1 MLPTI
6 NDPVVIF
13 ALVTLLIL
21 GMPFAMAKVKMP
33 GMVGLLL
40 AGALLGPNALG
51 LLERDSSFILL
62 GKVGLIY
69 IMFTAALE
77 VDLGVFKRYRV
88 HAGVFGV
95 LTFMLPQGLGSL
107 VAFYVLGFDWPA
119 SILLA
124 SLFASHTLL
133 AYPVASRLGLAK
145 SQAVTTTVG
154 GTMIT
159 DTAALLVL
167 AIVAGTAQ
175 GELNEAFWWRLGVSL
190 AIYVTVIFFGVPRA
204 GRWLFK
210 RVGDDG
216 AAQFVFVLATVF
228 TCAALA
234 HAAGVEDIVGAFLA
248 GLALNRL
255 IPHNS
260 TLMNRIVFTGEAIF
274 VPFFLISV
282 GMLLDAR
289 VLFGGFQTWLVA
301 VSMVGTVLLTKWM
314 AAHATRPFLRFSGDE
329 AQVMFGL
336 SVAQAAAT
344 LAAVMVGHRLWEE
357 GKLGF
362 FDHTVVNG
370 SIVMILVTCTV
381 APVLVDRFGRR
392 VAKAQASKE
401 VIDHGAPP
409 QRILLPLRDDK
420 TAKPLIDLAILL
432 RDEGQS
438 QPLYLAHATRD
449 DIEVA
454 DGVAK
459 GEKMLSH
466 AVEHASA
473 AEVPVHPLTRV
484 DAEIG
489 SALVRARKELRITHM
504 VLGWDGQP
512 PVSDNVL
519 GTVTDPVLADGYATV
534 VLARLTHQLGTTT
547 RVTLALP
554 PGRLDDAALPDALS
568 AIKRIAA
575 QTGAPLTVLVER
587 EEMDRAKRLIAATKP
602 SCKLELH
609 PLESWASLNQA
620 LVDRMTE
627 HDLVVL
633 YGVRPSETEDG
644 DLLRSPLVVASR
656 FPEANLIVVYGPT
669 AAAARAAATPA
680 QWLTPRRVQ
689 LGLVAVDL
697 PTAVAALVDRA
708 LPPDDR
714 GDPTLPVPLE
724 ALVRSARPLAPGV
737 LVLNAWWN
745 AVRKPTMLVGVLP
758 QGLAPATT
766 PTALLVLLSG
776 DSHEPHW
783 QFDAMADISQR
794 VSAPEAIERLLQA
807 SSSQE
812 VIDLLGTSGAQAS
825 PGSTM
830 VAPSTFVDDRPAGS
844 SVGIAPGVSSG
855 AHVGTGPQQA
865 WNLPQG
871 WAGQFAPPSREPGPG
886 QR

>member
-1 MLPTI
+1 VLPTI

-21 GMPFAMAKVKMP
+21 GTPFAMAKIKMP

-95 LTFMLPQGLGSL
+95 LTFAFPQVIGSL
-107 VAFYVLGFDWPA
+107 AAFYILGFDWPA
-119 SILLA
+119 AILLA

-145 SQAVTTTVG
+145 SQAVTTAVG
-154 GTMIT
+154 GTMVT

-167 AIVAGTAQ
+167 AVVAGTAQ

-190 AIYVTVIFFGVPRA
+190 AVYVTVIFFGVPRA

-282 GMLLDAR
+282 GMLVDAR
-289 VLFGGFQTWLVA
+289 VLFGGLKTWLVA
-301 VSMVGTVLLTKWM
+301 FVMIGSVLLTKWI
-314 AAHATRPFLRFSGDE
+314 AAHATRPFLKFDGDE
-329 AQVMFGL
+329 AQMIFGL

-344 LAAVMVGHRLWEE
+344 LAAVMVGHQLWKE
-357 GKLGF
+357 GKLLH
-362 FDHTVVNG
+362 FDETVVNG
-370 SIVMILVTCTV
+370 SIVMILVTCTI
-381 APVLVDRFGRR
+381 APVLVDRFGRK
-392 VAKAQASKE
+392 VAARKASEE
-401 VIDHGAPP
+401 VADPGAPP
-409 QRILLPLRDDK
+409 QRILLPLREG
-420 TAKPLIDLAILL
+420 TAAQSLIDLAILL
-432 RDEGQS
+432 REEGQG
-438 QPLYLAHATRD
+438 QPLYMAHATRD

-454 DGVAK
+454 DSIAK
-459 GEKMLSH
+459 GERMLSH
-466 AVEHASA
+466 AIEHASA

-489 SALVRARKELRITHM
+489 PALVRARKELRITHLI
-504 VLGWDGQP
+504 LGWDGQP
-512 PVSDNVL
+512 SAHDCVL
-519 GTVTDPVLADGYATV
+519 GSVTDPVLADGHATV
-534 VLARLTHQLGTTT
+534 LLARLTHQLGTTT
-547 RVTLALP
+547 RVTLAIP
-554 PGRLDDAALPDALS
+554 PGRLEDPSLPEALS

-575 QTGAPLTVLVER
+575 QTGAPLTLLVER
-587 EEMDRAKRLIAATKP
+587 EEMERAKKLAAATKP

-609 PLESWASLNQA
+609 PLESWGSLNQA
-620 LVDRMTE
+620 LVDRITE

-633 YGVRPSETEDG
+633 YGIRPSGTD
-644 DLLRSPLVVASR
+644 DVNLARSPLVVAAR
-656 FPEANLIVVYGPT
+656 FPEVNLLVVYGPT
-669 AAAARAAATPA
+669 ATTTQAAASTA
-680 QWLTPRRVQ
+680 WLMPRHVQ
-689 LGLVAVDL
+689 LGLAAQDL
-697 PTAVAALVDRA
+697 PMAIHGLVERA
-708 LPPDDR
+708 LPPDQRVAD
-714 GDPTLPVPLE
+714 LPVPIE

-745 AVRKPTMLVGVLP
+745 AVRKPTVLVGVLP
-758 QGLAPATT
+758 HGLPPTVAPM
-766 PTALLVLLSG
+766 ALVVLLSG
-776 DSHEPHW
+776 DGHEPHW
-783 QFDAMADISQR
+783 QFDVMADVTR
-794 VSAPEAIERLLQA
+794 RLNAEDVAARLLGA
-807 SSSQE
+807 TDPRAIVDLLSKVGGESSSASTM
-812 VIDLLGTSGAQAS
+812 IGLPS
-825 PGSTM
+825 PG
-830 VAPSTFVDDRPAGS
+830 FRRDQPAGS

-855 AHVGTGPQQA
+855 HHGGPTGT
-865 WNLPQG
+865 
-871 WAGQFAPPSREPGPG
+871 
-886 QR
+886 

>member
-6 NDPVVIF
+6 HDPVVIF

-21 GMPFAMAKVKMP
+21 GTPFAMAKIKMP

-95 LTFMLPQGLGSL
+95 LTFILPQTLGSL

-154 GTMIT
+154 GTMVT

-167 AIVAGTAQ
+167 AVVAGTAQ

-190 AIYVTVIFFGVPRA
+190 AIYVTVIFFGVPRL

-210 RVGDDG
+210 RVSDDG

-248 GLALNRL
+248 GIALNRL

-289 VLFGGFQTWLVA
+289 VLFGGLQTWLVA
-301 VSMVGTVLLTKWM
+301 GAMVVTVMVTKWM
-314 AAHATRPFLRFSGDE
+314 AAHATRPFLKFSGDE
-329 AQVMFGL
+329 AQMIFGL

-344 LAAVMVGHRLWEE
+344 LAAVMVGHSLWEE
-357 GKLGF
+357 GKLEY

-370 SIVMILVTCTV
+370 PIVMILFTCTL
-381 APVLVDRFGRR
+381 APVLVDRYGRR
-392 VAKAQASKE
+392 VAAKQAAEE
-401 VIDHGAPP
+401 VVDLGAPP
-409 QRILLPLRDDK
+409 QRILVPLRDQHAS
-420 TAKPLIDLAILL
+420 TLIDLAIVL
-432 RDEGQS
+432 RDESQA

-449 DIEVA
+449 DAEVA
-454 DGVAK
+454 NGVAK
-459 GEKMLSH
+459 GEKLLFH
-466 AVEHASA
+466 AIEHAAA
-473 AEVPVHPLTRV
+473 AEVPTHPLSRV
-484 DAEIG
+484 DADIG
-489 SALVRARKELRITHM
+489 AALVRARKELRINHVVLEWDGKPSASDR
-504 VLGWDGQP
+504 VLGS
-512 PVSDNVL
+512 VI
-519 GTVTDPVLADGYATV
+519 DPVLADGYATV
-534 VLARLTHQLGTTT
+534 LLARLTHPLGTTT
-547 RVTLALP
+547 RVSFALP
-554 PGRLDDAALPDALS
+554 PGRLDDPALPDAIS

-575 QTGAPLTVLVER
+575 QTGAPLSLLAER
-587 EEMDRAKRLIAATKP
+587 EEIERAKKLVVSTKP
-602 SCKLELH
+602 ACKVELH
-609 PLESWASLNQA
+609 PLESWVSLNQA
-620 LVDRMTE
+620 LVDRLTE

-633 YGVRPSETEDG
+633 YGVRPSDTD
-644 DLLRSPLVVASR
+644 DASLARSPLALASR
-656 FPEANLIVVYGPT
+656 FPEVNLIVVYGPT
-669 AAAARAAATPA
+669 NAALAAAASAA
-680 QWLTPRRVQ
+680 QWLTPSRVQ
-689 LGLVAVDL
+689 LAMVARDL
-697 PTAVAALVDRA
+697 PTAAYTLIDYA
-708 LPPDDR
+708 LPPGER
-714 GDPTLPVPLE
+714 ADPSLPVPLE
-724 ALVRSARPLAPGV
+724 ALVRSAKTIAPGV
-737 LVLNAWWN
+737 ITLNAWWN
-745 AVRKPTMLVGVLP
+745 AVRHPTILVGVFP
-758 QGLAPATT
+758 QGLVPAST
-766 PTALLVLLSG
+766 PTALIVLLSG
-776 DSHEPHW
+776 DHHEPGW
-783 QFDAMADISQR
+783 QFDTLADLT
-794 VSAPEAIERLLQA
+794 PLLETHEAVERLLGA
-807 SSSQE
+807 NSPDE
-812 VIDLLGTSGAQAS
+812 VIELLGSVPTPMRAPGPGARSFAQE
-825 PGSTM
+825 
-830 VAPSTFVDDRPAGS
+830 RPAGGN
-844 SVGIAPGVSSG
+844 VGIAPGVSG
-855 AHVGTGPQQA
+855 GD
-865 WNLPQG
+865 
-871 WAGQFAPPSREPGPG
+871 
-886 QR
+886 

>member
-21 GMPFAMAKVKMP
+21 GVPFAMAKIKMP

-40 AGALLGPNALG
+40 AGAILGPNALG

-88 HAGVFGV
+88 HAGVFGM
-95 LTFMLPQGLGSL
+95 LTFALPQAIGSL
-107 VAFYVLGFDWPA
+107 VAFYILGFDWPA
-119 SILLA
+119 AILLA

-145 SQAVTTTVG
+145 SQAVTTAVG
-154 GTMIT
+154 GTMVT

-190 AIYVTVIFFGVPRA
+190 AVYVTVIFFGVPRA

-282 GMLLDAR
+282 GMLVDAA
-289 VLFGGFQTWLVA
+289 VLFGGFRTWLVA
-301 VSMVGTVLLTKWM
+301 FSMVGTVMLTKWM
-314 AAHATRPFLRFSGDE
+314 AAHATRPFLKFTGAE
-329 AQVMFGL
+329 AQMIFGL

-344 LAAVMVGHRLWEE
+344 LAAVMVGHQLWKD

-362 FDHTVVNG
+362 FDETVVNG

-381 APVLVDRFGRR
+381 APVLVDRFGRI
-392 VAKAQASKE
+392 VAKQQASKE
-401 VIDHGAPP
+401 VVDVGAPP
-409 QRILLPLRDDK
+409 QRILLPLREEK
-420 TAKPLIDLAILL
+420 RAKPLIDLAILL
-432 RDEGQS
+432 REEAQA

-449 DIEVA
+449 DTDVSESVA
-454 DGVAK
+454 R
-459 GEKMLSH
+459 GEKMLAH
-466 AVEHASA
+466 AIEHASA

-489 SALVRARKELRITHM
+489 SALVRARKELRITHLL
-504 VLGWDGQP
+504 LGWDGQP
-512 PVSDNVL
+512 SANDCVL
-519 GTVTDPVLADGYATV
+519 GSVTDPVLADGHATV
-534 VLARLTHQLGTTT
+534 LLARLTHQLGTTT

-554 PGRLDDAALPDALS
+554 PGRLDDAALPAAVS

-575 QTGAPLTVLVER
+575 QTGAPLTLLVER
-587 EEMDRAKRLIAATKP
+587 DEMERAKKLVAAAKP
-602 SCKLELH
+602 ACKLELA

-633 YGVRPSETEDG
+633 YGVRPSDTD
-644 DLLRSPLVVASR
+644 DLSLARSPMVVASR
-656 FPEANLIVVYGPT
+656 FPEVNLLVVYGPT
-669 AAAARAAATPA
+669 AAAAQAALAPSHA
-680 QWLTPRRVQ
+680 LTPQRVQ
-689 LGLVAVDL
+689 LGLVAPDL
-697 PTAVAALVDRA
+697 PSAVHALVERTVPADERTDPA
-708 LPPDDR
+708 LP
-714 GDPTLPVPLE
+714 LPVE
-724 ALVRSARPLAPGV
+724 ALVRSARPIAPGV
-737 LVLNAWWN
+737 LMLNAWWN
-745 AVRKPTMLVGVLP
+745 AVRKPTMVVGVLP
-758 QGLAPATT
+758 QGLAPSVT

-776 DSHEPHW
+776 DGHEPHW
-783 QFDAMADISQR
+783 QFDVMAEVTHRINEPGAAERMLRAATPQEIIGLLSKPPGEPGAGTTMVGR
-794 VSAPEAIERLLQA
+794 PSAP
-807 SSSQE
+807 
-812 VIDLLGTSGAQAS
+812 
-825 PGSTM
+825 
-830 VAPSTFVDDRPAGS
+830 FAGS
-844 SVGIAPGVSSG
+844 SVGIAPGVSS
-855 AHVGTGPQQA
+855 VGTASPQ
-865 WNLPQG
+865 P
-871 WAGQFAPPSREPGPG
+871 WAVPPHYGGPG
-886 QR
+886 GQS